1 MKIETIRGRSVRL
14 ALAVLLE
21 SEYSLAS
28 VKSSFTYARV
38 HDGID
43 GEKDDKNDPA
53 HSLSLFMVGYGEVCI
68 IIPPKKKHDEWR
80 FRNRVGGGQSERVRR
95 ALIVLME
102 AIRRD
107 NLKEPFYNTGCYK
120 EREVAEALNFVLEDK
135 YWIDS
140 IDVSELYTCQH
151 DDAEGSD
158 EDSNNF
164 SLAVDFTGDV
174 HIVIHAGKFRTL
186 RFRHPFSGGKS
197 ERVRKA
203 LIILMESIRRDNE
216 KNPEP

>member
-1 MKIETIRGRSVRL
+1 MKIETIRGKTVYL
-14 ALAVLLE
+14 ALEVLLE
-21 SEYSLAS
+21 SEYSLKLVEINFAYS
-28 VKSSFTYARV
+28 RI

-53 HSLSLFMVGYGEVCI
+53 HSLSLFKVDYGDVCI
-68 IIPPKKKHDEWR
+68 NVPPKKKDDVWR
-80 FRNRVGGGQSERVRR
+80 FRTSGGGGQSERVRR

-107 NLKEPFYNTGCYK
+107 NLREPFCNVECYSEK
-120 EREVAEALNFVLEDK
+120 EIAEALDFVLEEN
-135 YWIDS
+135 YWIDLTDT
-140 IDVSELYTCQH
+140 IDFYSCQQ
-151 DDAEGSD
+151 DDTDGSD
-158 EDSNNF
+158 DDSNNF

-186 RFRHPFSGGKS
+186 RFRPPAGGGKS

-203 LIILMESIRRDNE
+203 LVIVMEAIRRDNE